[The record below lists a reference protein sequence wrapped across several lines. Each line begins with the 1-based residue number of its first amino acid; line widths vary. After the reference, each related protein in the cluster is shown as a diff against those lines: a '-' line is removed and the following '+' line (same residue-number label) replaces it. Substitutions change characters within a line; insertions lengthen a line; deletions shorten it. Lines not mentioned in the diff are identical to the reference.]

1 MTPYMQG
8 WDIEDQDFQRV
19 SDNLQITKK
28 LIRSSYS
35 VNLDVFLELAEPHLL
50 KSVLEYLYM
59 LFFFIC
65 QENSV
70 KLEDWEMQELSGY
83 TEVIKSALCK
93 DKL

>member
-8 WDIEDQDFQRV
+8 WDIEDLDFQRV

-35 VNLDVFLELAEPHLL
+35 VNLDVFLELAEQHLL

-59 LFFFIC
+59 FFFFYLLG
-65 QENSV
+65 
-70 KLEDWEMQELSGY
+70 KF
-83 TEVIKSALCK
+83 CK
-93 DKL
+93 ARGLGNAGAVRLYRSDKECTL